1 LTRLAAL
8 DLITITREGRDQRHK
23 TVALTP
29 VGTTAMARSKRDLWP
44 RVEAAVADLCDT
56 VSGPLL
62 DQIAGLEARLAR
74 APLFDRG
81 NGLVIREFTNALAGD
96 FHDINAEWING
107 MFQMEETDRDVLENP
122 RERIIDPG
130 GVILFVES
138 AGLGIVGA
146 CALQKTGDR
155 QFELTKMGVRSTAQ
169 GRKAG
174 EFLLSAIIARA
185 QAMDVD
191 TLYLL
196 TNAICAPA
204 IHLYEK
210 LGFVHDGAILRDFG
224 ARYARCDVAM
234 RYRPPGLDTAT
245 GSR

>member
-1 LTRLAAL
+1 
-8 DLITITREGRDQRHK
+8 
-23 TVALTP
+23 
-29 VGTTAMARSKRDLWP
+29 MARSKRDLWP